1 MCKQPWFPIY
11 AATIAMFGTGVT
23 GLLVAPAAAA
33 MAPQYTNWQDF
44 AAVAVESSIPR
55 VLGDVDRIERR
66 QDGTFVVR
74 VGACFVDVTVTRE
87 SFTDPDGR
95 PYVGAT
101 QVTKVDVGEKHC
113 N

>member
-1 MCKQPWFPIY
+1 
-11 AATIAMFGTGVT
+11 
-23 GLLVAPAAAA
+23 
-33 MAPQYTNWQDF
+33 
-44 AAVAVESSIPR
+44 
-55 VLGDVDRIERR
+55 
-66 QDGTFVVR
+66 VR
-74 VGACFVDVTVTRE
+74 AGACFVDVTVTRE